1 MSGKIT
7 DLTAIPAIDRTAD
20 LLEIVDISANA
31 SYKVTANNL
40 IGISGGSALS
50 TTDTQAVQ
58 NKTLDNTNT
67 ITVKDTLFTLQDDG
81 DATKQAKFQLSGFTT
96 SSTRTFTLPDAT
108 GTITTIAAT
117 QTLTNKTLTSPTING
132 GTIDNATVTVDAV
145 AGHTVANTGTVYGIS
160 VTTGTIG
167 SAALATGAVTAT
179 KIGTDSSFAT
189 TAYTPT
195 ITNFTTGNGSVSG
208 SYYQLGKQ
216 VFGRAAFAF
225 GSTSAVGGA
234 ITITLPVTSVAYTA
248 DREMI
253 GYGVAYDDSGTAAYP
268 MVALWA
274 STTTLKVWSQNAAGT
289 SLVAAALSSTV
300 PMTWATSDTL
310 TVEFRF
316 EAA

>member
-7 DLTAIPAIDRTAD
+7 DLIAIPAIDRTAD
-20 LLEIVDISANA
+20 LLEIVDISADT
-31 SYKVTANNL
+31 SYKVTVNNL

-50 TTDTQAVQ
+50 TTDTQSVQ

-67 ITVKDTLFTLQDDG
+67 ISVKDTLFTLQDDG
-81 DATKQAKFQLSGFTT
+81 DVTKQAKFQLSSITT
-96 SSTRTFTLPDAT
+96 GTTRTFTLPDAT

-117 QTLTNKTLTSPTING
+117 QTLTNKTLTSPTITG
-132 GTIDNATVTVDAV
+132 GTIDNSTVTVDSV

-160 VTTGTIG
+160 VTSGTIG
-167 SAALATGAVTAT
+167 AAALATGAVTAT

-189 TAYTPT
+189 TSYTPT
-195 ITNFTTGNGSVSG
+195 ITNFTTGNGSVAG

-216 VFGRAAFAF
+216 VFGRAAFTF
-225 GSTSAVGGA
+225 GSTSAVGGV

-248 DREMI
+248 DREQI
-253 GYGVAYDDSGTAAYP
+253 GYGVAYDDSATTPFTLA
-268 MVALWA
+268 ALWA
-274 STTTLKVWSQNAAGT
+274 STTTLKVWNQDASGT
-289 SLVAAALSSTV
+289 SLKNVAISSSL

-310 TVEFRF
+310 TVEFRY